1 MTGAEPVVT
10 GTQEEQKKA
19 EYRKQIAEGLA
30 AGTPEALCSL
40 AALCAE
46 EQFQLLAGDDNGL
59 NRFARIM
66 AVWAREDGASYPLS
80 DTIIGRTA
88 AFFEEP
94 LQAVTQEQL
103 TEVYRLLKFAVL
115 RLQSDLP
122 LQDQMEG
129 VARVLV
135 LGLTP
140 VAVYCAAET
149 ESADRDRTLQA
160 FAGILERE
168 ELVTAYPQAVR
179 MRLILQSL
187 LEQDEA

>member
-1 MTGAEPVVT
+1 MTEERPVVT
-10 GTQEEQKKA
+10 EIQEEQKKA
-19 EYRKQIAEGLA
+19 EYRNRIAESLA
-30 AGTPEALCSL
+30 AGTPEALRSL
-40 AALCAE
+40 VSLCAE
-46 EQFQLLAGDDNGL
+46 ERFQLLAGMGVGL
-59 NRFARIM
+59 TRFAQIM
-66 AVWAREDGASYPLS
+66 AIWAREDSASYALS
-80 DTIIGRTA
+80 GTIIGRTA

-103 TEVYRLLKFAVL
+103 TEVYTLLKFAVL